1 MIINLFSVFDPSS
14 YYGLSINWLI
24 IIFVFLIIPTKYYLV
39 ERGLYLIFKS
49 LFLGIRKVFHEV
61 SFPSYIGLNFMCVIT
76 FMYLIFRNIMGLFP
90 FVFTSTAHPI
100 IVLGWG
106 LVIWISFFMIGWG
119 KGFKNRAAHLVP
131 TGSPIFLAPLIVL
144 IERVSHLIRPF
155 TLSIRLA
162 ANIIAGHL
170 IIGLLSRIRI
180 IRIFG
185 FTISIFLQRI
195 LLLLEFGVAIIQ
207 GFVFR
212 ILLLLY
218 ALEYY

>member
-14 YYGLSINWLI
+14 YFGLSFNWIILIII
-24 IIFVFLIIPTKYYLV
+24 IIFVPSRFFLVNRGII
-39 ERGLYLIFKS
+39 LIFKS
-49 LFLGIRKVFHEV
+49 LFLGVRKVFYEV
-61 SFPSYIGLNFMCVIT
+61 SFPNYLGLNFLCVIT
-76 FMYLIFRNIMGLFP
+76 FIYLVISNLIGLFP
-90 FVFTSTAHPI
+90 FIFTGTAHPYFT
-100 IVLGWG
+100 LGVG
-106 LVIWISFFMIGWG
+106 IVIWISFFLIGWG
-119 KGFKNRAAHLVP
+119 KRFKNRAAHLVP
-131 TGSPIFLAPLIVL
+131 TGRPMILAPLIVL

-170 IIGLLSRIRI
+170 IIGLLSSIRI
-180 IRIFG
+180 INLFG
-185 FTISIFLQRI
+185 FTLSIFFQSI
-195 LLLLEFGVAIIQ
+195 LLVLEFGVAIIQ